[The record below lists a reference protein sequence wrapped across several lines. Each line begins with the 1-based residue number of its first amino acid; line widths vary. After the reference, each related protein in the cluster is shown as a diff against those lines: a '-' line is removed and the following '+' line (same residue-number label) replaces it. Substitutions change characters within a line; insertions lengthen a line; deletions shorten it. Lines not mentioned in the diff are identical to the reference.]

1 MVSRLWRVVS
11 ASSRGGLTSRIGV
24 AILGGYALAALS
36 SVATLLLPISRTEA
50 VIAGLLASFIV
61 YAGAVICVF
70 ATRKPGHSEK
80 RAGLRQSMANLH
92 TWTGLLAG
100 WLLYAVFLT
109 GTVSFYRDEISVWM
123 RPELASPHA
132 NEPVTQSVDRIVA
145 HLAEI
150 APDSPQWLISV
161 PGKRGNAAHAMWRDA
176 SGFVEGTFDPLSG
189 ERVSVRDTQ
198 GGDFFYSF
206 HFNLYYVPPVVG
218 RWLVGV
224 MAMFMLISI
233 ISGVITHKKILA
245 DFFTFRSG
253 KGQRSWLDAH
263 NAFSV
268 LALPFHL
275 MITYTGLVTLA
286 LLYMPWGMKAAFP
299 TQAAR
304 NAAVSQINA
313 FVPPGERSGQHAP
326 LTPIAPLIRAA
337 EARWGIGAVRNITI
351 TNPGDRSARVLVA
364 RSESGRVSTSPQFL
378 LFDATDG
385 RLLRVQDHVGPAAET
400 RGVLYALHIGRFADL
415 PTRALYFMLGLA
427 GTAMVGTGLVMWTV
441 KRRPRLPNPDR
452 PPFGFRLVEHLNVAT
467 IVGLPIAMTAYL
479 YANRLLPESLAQRA
493 EWEIRVF
500 FVVWAATFVY
510 VACRTPARAW
520 AELLTCAAIMFA
532 LLPCVDLLTTHGLLF
547 SRLVDGDWLFVCFDL
562 ALFALA
568 VLFARLAVRV
578 RRRER
583 AIGSQGREC
592 TR

>member
-1 MVSRLWRVVS
+1 L
-11 ASSRGGLTSRIGV
+11 RGALLPLIGV
-24 AILGGYALAALS
+24 AVLGGYALAALS

-50 VIAGLLASFIV
+50 VIAGLLLSFLV
-61 YAGAVICVF
+61 YAGAVIWVF
-70 ATRKPGHSEK
+70 ATRKPRQPAR

-109 GTVSFYRDEISVWM
+109 GTVSYYRDEISVWM

-132 NEPVTQSVDRIVA
+132 NEPTAQTVDRIA
-145 HLAEI
+145 ARLAQI
-150 APDSPQWLISV
+150 APDSPQWFISM
-161 PGKRGNAAHAMWRDA
+161 PDKRGNAAHAMWRDA
-176 SGFVEGTFDPLSG
+176 TVFVEGTFDPASG

-206 HFNLYYVPPVVG
+206 HFNLYYMPPVLG
-218 RWLVGV
+218 RWLVGA

-245 DFFTFRSG
+245 DFFTFRRG
-253 KGQRSWLDAH
+253 NGQRSWLDAH

-286 LLYMPWGMKAAFP
+286 LLYMPWGMKTAFP

-313 FVPPGERSGQHAP
+313 FVPPGARSGHRTPLTP
-326 LTPIAPLIRAA
+326 LTPIAPMIRAA

-351 TNPGDRSARVLVA
+351 TNPGDRSAKVLVA
-364 RSESGRVSTSPQFL
+364 RNETGRLSTSPQFL
-378 LFDATDG
+378 LFDGSDG
-385 RLLRVQDHVGPAAET
+385 RLLRVQDRVGPAAET

-441 KRRPRLPNPDR
+441 KRRPRLDNPDD
-452 PPFGFRLVEHLNVAT
+452 PPFGFRLVEYFNVAT
-467 IVGLPIAMTAYL
+467 IVGLPLAMTGYL
-479 YANRLLPESLAQRA
+479 WANRLLPDSLAHRA
-493 EWEIRVF
+493 DWEIRLF
-500 FVVWAATFVY
+500 FLVWAAALIY
-510 VACRTPARAW
+510 VACRKPARAW
-520 AELLTCAAIMFA
+520 GELLSCAAITFA

-547 SRLVDGDWLFVCFDL
+547 SRLMEGDWLFACFDL
-562 ALFALA
+562 TLLAFAALCAFMAM
-568 VLFARLAVRV
+568 
-578 RRRER
+578 R
-583 AIGSQGREC
+583 AIRRNRATDSRVAQC
-592 TR
+592 TQ

>member
-1 MVSRLWRVVS
+1 M
-11 ASSRGGLTSRIGV
+11 
-24 AILGGYALAALS
+24 
-36 SVATLLLPISRTEA
+36 
-50 VIAGLLASFIV
+50 IAGLLLSFLV
-61 YAGAVICVF
+61 YAGAVIWVF
-70 ATRKPGHSEK
+70 AARKPVQPAK

-123 RPELASPHA
+123 RPELASPHV
-132 NEPVTQSVDRIVA
+132 NDPVAHTVDRIAA
-145 HLAEI
+145 HLVEI
-150 APDSPQWLISV
+150 APNSPQWFISI

-176 SGFVEGTFDPLSG
+176 TGFAEGTFDPVSG
-189 ERVSVRDTQ
+189 ERVSMRDTQ

-206 HFNLYYVPPVVG
+206 HFNLYYMPPVLG
-218 RWLVGV
+218 RWLVGA

-233 ISGVITHKKILA
+233 ISGVITHKKILV

-299 TQAAR
+299 TQVAR

-313 FVPPGERSGQHAP
+313 FVPPGERLGQPAP
-326 LTPIAPLIRAA
+326 LTQIAPMIRAA
-337 EARWGIGAVRNITI
+337 EAHWGVGAVRNITI

-364 RSESGRVSTSPQFL
+364 RSETGRLSTSPQFF
-378 LFDATDG
+378 LFDGTDG
-385 RLLRVQDHVGPAAET
+385 RLLRVQDGVGRAAET

-427 GTAMVGTGLVMWTV
+427 GTAMVGTGLIMWTV
-441 KRRPRLPNPDR
+441 KRRPRLENPDR

-467 IVGLPIAMTAYL
+467 IVGLPIAMTSYL
-479 YANRLLPESLAQRA
+479 WANRLLPDSLAHRA
-493 EWEIRVF
+493 DWEIRVF
-500 FVVWAATFVY
+500 FLEWATAFVY
-510 VACRTPARAW
+510 IACRTPARAW
-520 AELLTCAAIMFA
+520 GELLSCAAVMFA
-532 LLPCVDLLTTHGLLF
+532 LLPCVDLLITHGLLF
-547 SRLVDGDWLFVCFDL
+547 SRLADGDWLFACFDL
-562 ALFALA
+562 TLLAFA
-568 VLFARLAVRV
+568 VLHALLAARVI
-578 RRRER
+578 RRGR
-583 AIGSQGREC
+583 ASNSPVPRC

>member
-1 MVSRLWRVVS
+1 M
-11 ASSRGGLTSRIGV
+11 RGGLTSRVGT

-61 YAGAVICVF
+61 YAGAVIWVF
-70 ATRKPGHSEK
+70 ATRKPSLSA
-80 RAGLRQSMANLH
+80 RSAGLRQSMSNLH

-123 RPELASPHA
+123 RPELASPHM
-132 NEPVTQSVDRIVA
+132 NEPVTQSVDRIA
-145 HLAEI
+145 AQLAEI
-150 APDSPQWLISV
+150 APNSPQWLISV

-176 SGFVEGTFDPLSG
+176 TGFVEGTFDPVSG

-206 HFNLYYVPPVVG
+206 HFNLYYMPPVVG

-233 ISGVITHKKILA
+233 VSGVITHKKILA
-245 DFFTFRSG
+245 DFFTFRGG

-313 FVPPGERSGQHAP
+313 FVLPGDRFGQHAS
-326 LTPIAPLIRAA
+326 LTPIAPMIRAA
-337 EARWGIGAVRNITI
+337 EVRWGSGAVRNITI

-364 RSESGRVSTSPQFL
+364 RSETGRVSTSPQFL
-378 LFDATDG
+378 LFDATNG
-385 RLLRVQDHVGPAAET
+385 RLLRVQDRVGPAAET

-441 KRRPRLPNPDR
+441 KRRPRLQDPDR

-479 YANRLLPESLAQRA
+479 WANRLLPESLAQHA
-493 EWEIRVF
+493 TWEIRVF
-500 FVVWAATFVY
+500 FLVWAAAFIY
-510 VACRTPARAW
+510 VAARTPARAW
-520 AELLTCAAIMFA
+520 GELLSCAAIMFA
-532 LLPCVDLLTTHGLLF
+532 LLPGVDLLTTRGLLF
-547 SRLVDGDWLFVCFDL
+547 SRLVDGDCLFAWFDL
-562 ALFALA
+562 TLLAFAALSAL
-568 VLFARLAVRV
+568 LASRFI
-578 RRRER
+578 RRGR
-583 AIGSQGREC
+583 AINRPEPRC